1 MILFYNLV
9 KRILLYQILIY
20 FSLTKFDNNIIIS
33 QNDFFNKLYILLTD
47 LGFSNISILNIP
59 EDDDIIF
66 RIILI
71 TILTISLLSILNFN
85 LMQFMSGLIC
95 ILIGFIYYNPFIK
108 INELN
113 TKIIIINLFN
123 IDYFIPSLD
132 LLIYICAGIAMIY
145 ESIKDI
151 DIYYFIF
158 CCYLFDVCENEGKR
172 KNKRK
177 CKFNLQIEFESNN
190 YKKEITE

>member
-1 MILFYNLV
+1 
-9 KRILLYQILIY
+9 
-20 FSLTKFDNNIIIS
+20 
-33 QNDFFNKLYILLTD
+33 
-47 LGFSNISILNIP
+47 
-59 EDDDIIF
+59 
-66 RIILI
+66 
-71 TILTISLLSILNFN
+71 
-85 LMQFMSGLIC
+85 MQFMSGLIC

-177 CKFNLQIEFESNN
+177 CKFNLQIEFESDN

>member
-33 QNDFFNKLYILLTD
+33 QKDFFNKLYILLTD

-190 YKKEITE
+190 YKKETTE

>member
-1 MILFYNLV
+1 MISFFNLV

>member
-1 MILFYNLV
+1 MSFYNLV
-9 KRILLYQILIY
+9 KRILLYQILIN
-20 FSLTKFDNNIIIS
+20 FSLTKFGNNIIIS

>member
-1 MILFYNLV
+1 MSFYNLV
-9 KRILLYQILIY
+9 KRILLYQILIN
-20 FSLTKFDNNIIIS
+20 FSLTKFGNNIIIS

-190 YKKEITE
+190 YKKETTE

>member
-1 MILFYNLV
+1 MISFFNLV

-190 YKKEITE
+190 YKKETTE

>member
-9 KRILLYQILIY
+9 KRILLYQILIN
-20 FSLTKFDNNIIIS
+20 FSLTKFGNNIIIS